1 MATLVFKSTAMRR
14 MAMNNA
20 LRAMTVV
27 LVLTLSA
34 CLTNEVQV
42 AEIKTFPTDNMDAII
57 TRSDV
62 SIDKEISSNGKSS
75 VKMIANS
82 PTTFKLF
89 ETGPIDVDNARLIYK
104 AKVRTDNVKGQAFL
118 EMWCSFPGKGEFFSR
133 GLQNPMSGTNGWT
146 SVETPFFLKKGEK
159 PDNVKLNVVVDGTG
173 TVWIDDVKL
182 MKGPLQ

>member
-1 MATLVFKSTAMRR
+1 MATLVFKSMSMRKL
-14 MAMNNA
+14 AMNTA

-27 LVLTLSA
+27 LILTLSA

-42 AEIKTFPTDNMDAII
+42 AELRSFPTDNMDEII

-75 VKMIANS
+75 VKMIVNS

-104 AKVRTDNVKGQAFL
+104 AEVRTDNVNGQTFL

-146 SVETPFFLKKGEK
+146 SLETPFFLKKGEK
-159 PDNVKLNVVVDGTG
+159 PDNVKLNVV
-173 TVWIDDVKL
+173 
-182 MKGPLQ
+182 